1 MRQTLARAMAIPIAA
16 LGIAQAPATLP
27 IASVSIH
34 VDAARSLGPVTSFW
48 SFFGYDEPHGVSL
61 VALT

>member
-1 MRQTLARAMAIPIAA
+1 MAIPIAA

-34 VDAARSLGPVTSFW
+34 VDAARSLGQVTPFW